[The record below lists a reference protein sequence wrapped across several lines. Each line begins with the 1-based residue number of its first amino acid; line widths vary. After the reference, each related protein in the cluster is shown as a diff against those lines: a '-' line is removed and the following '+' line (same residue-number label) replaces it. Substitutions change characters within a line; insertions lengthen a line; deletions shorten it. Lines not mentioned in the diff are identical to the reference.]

1 MRFLITILIL
11 LTVGIAFSQE
21 PSAQEKEI
29 LKVINEM
36 RQDPQGFLEREV
48 KPYIENHDLR
58 NNRYARSLIRE
69 LRDLEPLPSFSID
82 SSLQEMAKTFAV
94 KSGNHGW
101 FGHRNYSQR
110 FDDCA
115 SHLAHDAENIQY
127 GLQDPL
133 EIVIDLLIDIDVP
146 SLGHRK
152 NLLDPKY
159 TVLGIGFAD
168 HKTYGCLTVM
178 AFGGF

>member
-1 MRFLITILIL
+1 MRLLINIFIVLVSGYTL
-11 LTVGIAFSQE
+11 SQQ
-21 PSAQEKEI
+21 PTAQEKEI
-29 LKVINEM
+29 LEVINQM
-36 RQDPQGFLEREV
+36 RKDPQGFLEREV
-48 KPYIENHDLR
+48 KPYIDNHELK

-69 LRDLEPLPSFSID
+69 MSNLDPLPTFSID
-82 SSLQEMAKTFAV
+82 SSLQEMAKTFAI
-94 KSGNHGW
+94 KSGKRGW
-101 FGHRNYSQR
+101 FGHRNYDQR
-110 FDDCA
+110 FDESA

-127 GLQDPL
+127 GLKDPV

-159 TVLGIGFAD
+159 TVLGIGFEE
-168 HKTYGCLTVM
+168 HKTYGYLTVM